1 MAMEREEAGVDEDAP
16 LRAQPAASGRWQMR
30 QAMCA
35 VWRTPFR
42 GVLQCDRAEERYL

>member
-1 MAMEREEAGVDEDAP
+1 MSCAAIIVNQPMAMEREEAGVDEDAP

-35 VWRTPFR
+35 V
-42 GVLQCDRAEERYL
+42 